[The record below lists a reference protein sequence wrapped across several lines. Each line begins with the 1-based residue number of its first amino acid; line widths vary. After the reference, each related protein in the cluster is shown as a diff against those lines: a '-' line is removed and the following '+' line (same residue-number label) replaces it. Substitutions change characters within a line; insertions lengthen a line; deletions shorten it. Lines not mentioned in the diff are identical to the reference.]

1 MKHELGISVYPDL
14 RPLEEIKEYFKLAS
28 KYGVSKVFSS
38 MFSVEGTKEEVLDY
52 FRELIVSAHEN
63 NLKVSLDVNPMCFE
77 KMGATVE
84 DLSVFADI
92 GVDFLRMD
100 LSFGAD
106 QDAKLVEN
114 PYGITIEFNNSPA
127 IVSGL
132 VNCGIDPKKFLVCH
146 NFYPQRYTAMKWD
159 KFVEKNK
166 EIKAI
171 TRDVRIAAFI
181 SANAQPTHG
190 VWDAVCGLPTVEKLR
205 MLPIDL
211 QARMLL
217 ATGDVDV
224 LLIGNAYATE
234 EEFKALQEVM
244 AESDRLNGEL
254 DPTLKMLVE
263 HGLISLDK
271 PIKRLRVTLDPE
283 ISEIEK
289 EILFDFFPHLE
300 MGDSSEWIWRTRI
313 SRFVYSHPS
322 KIVAPRPVE
331 GEMFE
336 VGDVVVVNDN
346 YKHYA
351 GEVQIVKMPI
361 VNDGTRNRVGHLDAD
376 EYEMMSLVYDGDLVE
391 FLVK

>member
-146 NFYPQRYTAMKWD
+146 NFYPQRYTAMKWN

-376 EYEMMSLVYDGDLVE
+376 EYEMMNLVYDGDLVE